1 MASSQTLPSLL
12 LATLLVLASTGTVT
26 LSDSSSVTVSG
37 PLTKSLSSSYSLADG
52 YTWNRQRSGS
62 YNKFA
67 EYYTLSV
74 QSSCAIKCGPYSWPV
89 ISAGRLYCERDLSYF
104 SKNQPFTGNAY
115 KALCI
120 PDISTGSG
128 FCLLATY
135 TMYSTSA
142 SGSCSYGLASGNSFY
157 SSNSGNFDC
166 CHNNNNPSESYQF
179 NEYSD
184 QGATIHP

>member
-1 MASSQTLPSLL
+1 MASSQILPSLL

-89 ISAGRLYCERDLSYF
+89 ISAGRLYC
-104 SKNQPFTGNAY
+104 
-115 KALCI
+115 
-120 PDISTGSG
+120 
-128 FCLLATY
+128 
-135 TMYSTSA
+135 
-142 SGSCSYGLASGNSFY
+142 
-157 SSNSGNFDC
+157 
-166 CHNNNNPSESYQF
+166 
-179 NEYSD
+179 
-184 QGATIHP
+184 